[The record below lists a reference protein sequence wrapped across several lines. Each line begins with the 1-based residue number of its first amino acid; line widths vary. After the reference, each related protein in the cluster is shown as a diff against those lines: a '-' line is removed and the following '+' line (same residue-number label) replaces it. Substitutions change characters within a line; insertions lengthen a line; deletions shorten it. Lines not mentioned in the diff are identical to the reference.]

1 MTSLPQEFLDRMRAL
16 LKDEYEDFVKEFS
29 KEKHQ
34 GLRINT
40 LKSDADTV
48 KSEFSLR
55 RIPWCESGYYYE
67 EDERPGKSVLHEG
80 GAFYIQEP
88 SAMAVAEN
96 LDIREGE
103 TVLDLCSAPG
113 GKAGQIACKL
123 GGKGLLIA
131 NEIIPS
137 RAKILSQNIE
147 RMGIRNC
154 VVTNE
159 SPQRLAERYI
169 GIFDKILVDAPCSG
183 EGMFRKNPLAIEEWS
198 LTNVDICR
206 QRQLDILDCAVR
218 MLKEGGRIVYST
230 CTFSQ
235 EEDEYVVDEFLKRY
249 GDFKVAPSVYRF
261 DKGIEFEGCENRAQ
275 IALTNRIFPH
285 KVEGE
290 GHFFA
295 VLQHQGEKIQR
306 RYSLQSQKIDQK
318 AKKECETWQKQN
330 LNTVFPAD
338 ITFGQ
343 NIYSLPD
350 GTPDFDRIRIERA
363 GLCLGELKKDRFEPS
378 HALAMALRP
387 CEVKNVLE
395 VDRQDAVRY
404 IAGEMLG
411 CDIRGW
417 ALVVYKG
424 VSLGW
429 CKCDGVYAKNHY
441 PKGLR
446 KTL

>member
-48 KSEFSLR
+48 KGEFSLR
-55 RIPWCESGYYYE
+55 HIPWCGNGYYYE
-67 EDERPGKSVLHEG
+67 EYERPGKSVLHEG

-96 LDIREGE
+96 LDIHEGE

-113 GKAGQIACKL
+113 GKASQIACFL
-123 GGKGLLIA
+123 GGKGLLVA

-159 SPQRLAERYI
+159 SPQRLAERYA
-169 GIFDKILVDAPCSG
+169 GVFDKILVDAPCSG
-183 EGMFRKNPLAIEEWS
+183 EGMFRKNQLAIDEWS
-198 LTNVDICR
+198 LDNVKTCK

-218 MLKEGGRIVYST
+218 LLKDGGRIVYST

-235 EEDEYVVDEFLKRY
+235 EEDEQVVDEFLTKY
-249 GDFKVAPSVYRF
+249 EDFEVIPSVYKF
-261 DKGIEFEGCENRAQ
+261 DKGIEFEGVVNKSQ

-285 KVEGE
+285 KLEGE

-295 VLQHQGEKIQR
+295 VLRHKGDKRQT
-306 RYSLQSQKIDQK
+306 RYSLQATKIDAK
-318 AKKECETWQKQN
+318 VKKEYELWQKQN
-330 LNTVFPAD
+330 LNTVFSAD
-338 ITFGQ
+338 IMFGQ
-343 NIYSLPD
+343 NIYSLPE
-350 GTPDFDRIRIERA
+350 GTPNFDRIKVERA
-363 GLCLGELKKDRFEPS
+363 GLCLGEFKKDRFEPA
-378 HALAMALRP
+378 HALAMSLRP
-387 CEVKNVLE
+387 YEAKNILE
-395 VDRQDAVRY
+395 VDRQNAVRY
-404 IAGEMLG
+404 IAGEMLE
-411 CDIRGW
+411 CDIKGW
-417 ALVVYKG
+417 AVVVYKG

-446 KTL
+446 KVL